1 MEHAFRGVHG
11 FGYSELRN
19 SQDLRLEVEQRR
31 QRDHEKSVELLAK
44 IDVECFSR
52 LNKKILKIHEVKLLH
67 GFFL

>member
-31 QRDHEKSVELLAK
+31 QRDHEKSGELLEK
-44 IDVECFSR
+44 IDSNAFR
-52 LNKKILKIHEVKLLH
+52 
-67 GFFL
+67 G